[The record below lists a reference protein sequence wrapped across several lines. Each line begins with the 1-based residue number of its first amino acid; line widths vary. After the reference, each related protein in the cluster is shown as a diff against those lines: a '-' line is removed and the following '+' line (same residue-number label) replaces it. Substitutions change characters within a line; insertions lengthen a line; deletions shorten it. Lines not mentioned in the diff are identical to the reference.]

1 MKNVYAFL
9 TVIGTVV
16 PLSQFYK
23 FLVENGLDFKLFF
36 EDLFT
41 NHISSFF
48 GWDVIISAVVVLF
61 FIIYEAKRLKIE
73 NFWISILGLLL
84 AGVSCGLPLF
94 LYIRDRR
101 LDKINNN

>member
-1 MKNVYAFL
+1 MKNVYAVL

-36 EDLFT
+36 EDLFA

-48 GWDVIISAVVVLF
+48 GWDVIISAFVVLF
-61 FIIYEAKRLKIE
+61 FIIYEAKRLKIKS
-73 NFWISILGLLL
+73 FWISILGLFL

-94 LYIRDRR
+94 LYLRERS
-101 LDKINNN
+101 LNKIHNN